1 MGTMQSPGTP
11 GGSTISSV
19 FRYAGDKRL
28 ARAQESVAK
37 TRAEGA
43 TDVANIHAKSADAL
57 GIRQENVGMDRN
69 QAERD
74 TAITQANADIVTERE
89 RSSSLK
95 EINNLRNAHEL
106 KMQQRTQQNQ
116 HKLFNTMLPKW
127 DEQMKHNRE
136 MDRKTLEADVLI
148 KGAQLAH
155 LMETMK
161 NLAGGPNALGRKFE
175 EQEEETQN
183 LKTQT
188 DSVADSLGSWLENL
202 PTGGTAESLEATLL
216 DRIRRDEAAAK
227 SLEYLQAV
235 ARGDNV
241 ELKRDFGLDPRTV
254 GTYVEAFSQL
264 ADKIQER
271 HILESGKEPGGDID
285 PQLLDTL
292 PITARKMLEKEGV
305 TTWEELNDLALD
317 ENLQIELGGYDWSGG
332 FWSDVGEFLS
342 PASGSRS
349 PFQVVSGGWVG
360 SKKDEASFH
369 SPEGQAFGTY
379 DQGGRISGYPTLATF
394 TQKDVIKARSRLTAA
409 YGEAG
414 RSSPLGEFSAR
425 LKSFGPLI
433 GSRGMGAGASRANGG
448 TLTQAQR
455 DVAAIAGVRRRII
468 NPIDATGLAAQ
479 ASKQVNE
486 TMGDAPNDQKIA
498 AFKQLFY
505 SLLQSIKGEGGS
517 SPRRFTPRPDG
528 SGFSGLNPYS
538 FFQTDDRP
546 ARTSRPIIPKDR

>member
-95 EINNLRNAHEL
+95 EIGNLRNAHEL

-161 NLAGGPNALGRKFE
+161 NLAGGPNAMGGKFE
-175 EQEEETQN
+175 EQAEETRN

-216 DRIRRDEAAAK
+216 DRIRRDPAAAK
-227 SLEYLQAV
+227 SLDYLQAV
-235 ARGDNV
+235 ARGDDV
-241 ELKRDFGLDPRTV
+241 ELKRDYGLDPRTV
-254 GTYVEAFSQL
+254 GTYAEAFSQL

-271 HILESGKEPGGDID
+271 HIVESGKEPGGNID
-285 PQLLDTL
+285 PQLLATL
-292 PITARKMLEKEGV
+292 PVTARKMLEKEGV

-360 SKKDEASFH
+360 SKRDEASFH
-369 SPEGQAFGTY
+369 SPEGQAYGTY

-394 TQKDVIKARSRLTAA
+394 TQKDVIKARSKLTAA

-505 SLLQSIKGEGGS
+505 SLLQSIKGEG
-517 SPRRFTPRPDG
+517 RFTPRPDG
-528 SGFSGLNPYS
+528 SGYSGLNPHS

-546 ARTSRPIIPKDR
+546 ARTSRPIIPRDR